1 MSLMDETIKALA
13 KAPRRKDMSHT
24 QGKIQ
29 LGSTGIKDVI
39 ILGPSPSK
47 KYIANVV
54 IEQISGGAIAEVM
67 ESEREGNAKHIVHC
81 WNAFEED
88 GLVTKLL
95 NACKRGQTRL
105 LEMGQK
111 ESHRTLKILKAAID
125 SAESQ

>member
-1 MSLMDETIKALA
+1 MDETIKALA
-13 KAPRRKDMSHT
+13 KASRSEDMSHT

-88 GLVTKLL
+88 GFVTKLL
-95 NACKRGQTRL
+95 EACKYAL
-105 LEMGQK
+105 NDAISLSNNMKKVLE
-111 ESHRTLKILKAAID
+111 AAID